1 MKSKFLL
8 LSFGLLI
15 VSYSSFAKIW
25 RVNNSAGI
33 SANFTQIN
41 AAIASALVSNG
52 DTIYVEASSAPYDN
66 VSDISKTLVIIGPGY
81 FLSNWASPVQYNLSP
96 AKVSYISATSANN
109 VRIMGLTI
117 DYLTVTGSNFSVS
130 RCNIGT
136 LYFWT
141 TVVNNINITQN
152 WITQVYNYYG
162 YAATNVRIANNI
174 FLYGFSMGAAD
185 NGLMEYNVFNT
196 YGGQNLAFAG
206 SAFNFEKNI
215 ISGTS
220 GSISN
225 YSNVLFKYNLCGFSG
240 LPYTTNGNQNNIG
253 MANNAVFVNNN
264 YTANNDQYFMLST
277 GSPAKTAGPS
287 NTAIG
292 AYAGTAPYI
301 PSGIPPIPTIYDIT
315 IPQST
320 QTGSSVIIKF
330 SSKSNN

>member
-33 SANFTQIN
+33 SANFTQLST
-41 AAIASALVSNG
+41 AIASTLVGNG
-52 DTIYVEASSAPYDN
+52 DTIYVEASSAAYDDVN
-66 VSDISKTLVIIGPGY
+66 DINKSVVIIGPGY
-81 FLSNWASPVQYNLSP
+81 FLNNWTNPVQYNLSP
-96 AKVSYISATSANN
+96 ARFGNIYATSANS

-117 DYLTVTGSNFSVS
+117 TNLYITGNNFSVS
-130 RCNIGT
+130 RSNIGT
-136 LYFWT
+136 IYFWT
-141 TVVNNINITQN
+141 AVVNNINITQN
-152 WITQVYNYYG
+152 FINQIYNYYS

-174 FLYGFSMGAAD
+174 FQYGVNMGAAD
-185 NGLMEYNVFNT
+185 NGLMEYNLFT
-196 YGGQNLAFAG
+196 LAGGYTVNFG
-206 SAFNFEKNI
+206 GGAFNFEKNI
-215 ISGTS
+215 IVSTAAAIANSG
-220 GSISN
+220 
-225 YSNVLFKYNLCGFSG
+225 NVLFKYNMSASSI
-240 LPYTTNGNQNNIG
+240 LPSTNGNQNNIT
-253 MANNAVFVNNN
+253 MTNNAVFVNN
-264 YTANNDQYFMLST
+264 TLTPLDDQYFMLST
-277 GSPAKTAGPS
+277 GSPAKTAGPG
-287 NTAIG
+287 NTPIG